1 MLKAVPEATNRALT
15 KTCLAALGVLG
26 AGFAG
31 AAGAA
36 GAPLEIDRFSVELGT
51 FLVSTDTKVRVDGTA
66 GQEGTEFDAE
76 RTLGYSDATRF
87 RADAA
92 WRFKD
97 RHAFTAMYFDNTR
110 RSEHVIDRE
119 ITVGDNTYPVNAE
132 VNSEFNTRIFDV
144 AYEYVFM
151 QRESWELAGSFG
163 LHTIKFGIK
172 LDASSNG
179 GQASLS
185 NSVSTGAPL
194 PLFGLRGTWQLTK
207 QLQLNAHAQY
217 FTLSIDEYSGEVLDM
232 RADATWMFNKH
243 FGVGVGYNHF
253 DFDVDIERPKFTG
266 SLDWKYG
273 GGLLFLRAAW

>member
-1 MLKAVPEATNRALT
+1 MPKAVPAAATTRIHKKTSLAL
-15 KTCLAALGVLG
+15 LGVLG

-31 AAGAA
+31 VASA

-76 RTLGYSDATRF
+76 RTLGYSDSTRF

-92 WRFKD
+92 WRINN
-97 RHAFTAMYFDNTR
+97 RHAITAMWFDNTR
-110 RSEHVIDRE
+110 STERVIDRE
-119 ITVGDNTYPVNAE
+119 ITVGDNTYPVNAQ
-132 VNSEFNTRIFDV
+132 VNSEFNTRIIDV

-163 LHTIKFGIK
+163 LHGIKFGMK
-172 LDASSNG
+172 LDAAANG

-194 PLFGLRGTWQLTK
+194 PLFGLRGTWQLTE
-207 QLQLNAHAQY
+207 QLQLDAHAQY
-217 FTLSIDEYSGEVLDM
+217 FTLSIDEYSGEVLDL
-232 RADATWMFNKH
+232 RANATWMFNKH
-243 FGVGVGYNHF
+243 FGVGVGYDHF
-253 DFDVDIERPKFTG
+253 DFDVDIQRPKFRG

-273 GGLLFLRAAW
+273 GALLFLRAAW